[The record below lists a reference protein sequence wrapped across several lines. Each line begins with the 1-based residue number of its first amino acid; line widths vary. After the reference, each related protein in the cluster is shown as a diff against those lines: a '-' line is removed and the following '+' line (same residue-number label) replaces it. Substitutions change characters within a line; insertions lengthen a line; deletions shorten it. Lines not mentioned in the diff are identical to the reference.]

1 MISAVTPST
10 VSAVTTAALAGSVA
24 WIGIIVLLTLLVQKE
39 LTSATTNR
47 RLLALA
53 QILNVGIAPLMIA
66 FGLLVAA
73 RIAEVLR

>member
-1 MISAVTPST
+1 
-10 VSAVTTAALAGSVA
+10 L
-24 WIGIIVLLTLLVQKE
+24 IGIIVLLTLLVQKE
-39 LTSATTNR
+39 LTSATTSK

-53 QILNVGIAPLMIA
+53 QVLNVGIVPLMIA